1 MPGGPSGGRIPR
13 LLAIGTVAGV
23 FSALFGVGGG
33 IVIVPLLVL
42 WMGYGEHEATG
53 TSLAAIAVI
62 ALLGASAEIPY
73 GNVDFGDGVLVGL
86 PAVGGVLLGTSLQ
99 QRLSGRVISGLFAL
113 IAVAVAVILLIP

>member
-1 MPGGPSGGRIPR
+1 MPDGLSGGRIPR
-13 LLAIGTVAGV
+13 LLAIGTLAGA

-62 ALLGASAEIPY
+62 ALLGVAAEIPY
-73 GNVDFGDGVLVGL
+73 GNVDAGDGLLVGV
-86 PAVGGVLLGTSLQ
+86 PAVGGVLLGTAFQ

-113 IAVAVAVILLIP
+113 IAVAVAIILLIP

>member
-1 MPGGPSGGRIPR
+1 MPSGRIPR

-62 ALLGASAEIPY
+62 AMLGVAAEIPY
-73 GNVDFGDGVLVGL
+73 GNVDFGDGLLVGL

-99 QRLSGRVISGLFAL
+99 QQLSGRVISGLFAL
-113 IAVAVAVILLIP
+113 IAIAVAIILLIP

>member
-1 MPGGPSGGRIPR
+1 MPGGRIPR
-13 LLAIGTVAGV
+13 LLAIGTLAGA

-62 ALLGASAEIPY
+62 ATLGAAAEIPY
-73 GNVDFGDGVLVGL
+73 GNVDLGDGLLIGL
-86 PAVGGVLLGTSLQ
+86 PAVGGVLIGTSLQ
-99 QRLSGRVISGLFAL
+99 QQLSGRVISGLFAL
-113 IAVAVAVILLIP
+113 IAVAVAIALLIP